1 MKKKILYLDLDGVL
15 ADFKKGLL
23 HAAMRHQHSPYRITE
38 DKDVDELIKAEPDFF
53 KNLPAIPGAV
63 EAVKKLMEHFEVY
76 FLSTP
81 IWGIPDS
88 FTGKRVWVEHQ
99 FGELATKR
107 LILTHRKDLAIGR
120 YLVDDR
126 TAHGAGE
133 FKGKHIHFGTA
144 EFPNWEAVLKHLIK
158 RA

>member
-15 ADFKKGLL
+15 ADFKKGLF
-23 HAAMRHQHSPYRITE
+23 HAAIRHQNSPFRITE

-63 EAVKKLMEHFEVY
+63 EAAKILMEHFEVY

-107 LILTHRKDLAIGR
+107 LILTHRKDLVIGH

>member
-15 ADFKKGLL
+15 ADFKRGLL
-23 HAAMRHQHSPYRITE
+23 NAAVLHQSSPYRITE
-38 DKDVDELIKAEPDFF
+38 DEDVDQLIKETPGFF
-53 KNLPAIPGAV
+53 ENLPAIPGAV
-63 EAVKKLMEHFEVY
+63 EAVKELMEHFDVY

-81 IWGIPDS
+81 IWNIPES

-99 FGELATKR
+99 FGELAVKR
-107 LILTHRKDLAIGR
+107 LILTHRKDLAIGH

-144 EFPNWEAVLKHLIK
+144 EFPNWEAVLKHMIK